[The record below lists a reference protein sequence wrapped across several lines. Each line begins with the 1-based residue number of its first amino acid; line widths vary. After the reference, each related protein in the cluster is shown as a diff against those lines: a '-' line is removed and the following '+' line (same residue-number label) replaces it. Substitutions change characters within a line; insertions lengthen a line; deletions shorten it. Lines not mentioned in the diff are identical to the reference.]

1 MITNLRE
8 AYSTPEKKMDSFMET
23 MKDEYAFG
31 VNDAD
36 REIARQNRLL
46 VKIHGAKEAMRL
58 AEAMWKPGG
67 MKKIRQNYLEAERSG
82 KLSEALA
89 VTAFPAQLRLGVQ
102 DLISRKFV
110 TVPTVG
116 DKVRMSVPSNAYIQ
130 PYAGTF
136 RLGVPSRVGIG
147 EEFPEANV
155 QGFGQLV
162 ENWKF
167 GEIISF
173 QEELIEYDQTG
184 QLQQKVSDLGVNM
197 ANYEEIAFA
206 AVLQDTTV
214 TNGGYTFTPNT
225 YTDPDTTT
233 GVYQSSGNRTNR
245 PVTFGAISVG
255 TLKFAKQTL
264 LLMKQPDG
272 QFVNINPNCV
282 VYHPVDEQYVTI
294 IGKSPTFPGTPQTN
308 TAFGA
313 PVGYPAQGVV
323 NPIQGMYTY
332 YECRYLNSNTATN
345 GGAWFVTEAGAPHVT
360 WQELSGLRTV
370 AEAPNSGPGF
380 ARMLKRWRTDKIGAM
395 FMYEGGARFLFEGNN
410 GA

>member
-1 MITNLRE
+1 MYANLRE
-8 AYSTPEKKMDSFMET
+8 AYSTPEGRENYFLESV
-23 MKDEYAFG
+23 KDEYLYG
-31 VNDAD
+31 DNEAD
-36 REIARQNRLL
+36 RIIARENKVLIDL
-46 VKIHGAKEAMRL
+46 HGVKETMRM
-58 AEAMWKPGG
+58 ARDIWKPGN
-67 MKKIRQNYLEAERSG
+67 MKKYRRGYMEAQRSG
-82 KLSEALA
+82 KLTEALA

-102 DLISRKFV
+102 DLISQMFK

-116 DKVRMSVPSNAYIQ
+116 EKVRKNVASNAYIQ

-136 RLGVPSRVGIG
+136 RLSVPSRVGIG
-147 EEFPEANV
+147 EEFPEGNV

-197 ANYEEIAFA
+197 ANFEEIAFA
-206 AVLQDTTV
+206 AVLQDTAV
-214 TNGGYTFTPNT
+214 TNGGYTFTPST

-233 GVYQSSGNRTNR
+233 GVYVSSGKRANR
-245 PVTFGAISVG
+245 PASFGAISLS
-255 TLKFAKQTL
+255 TLKVAKQVML
-264 LLMKQPDG
+264 LQTQPDG
-272 QFVNINPNCV
+272 QFVNITPNTV
-282 VYHPVDEQYVTI
+282 VYHPVDEQFVAI
-294 IGKSPTFPGTPQTN
+294 LSKSPTFTSPAQSN
-308 TAFGA
+308 TAYGA
-313 PVGYPAQGVV
+313 PTGAPAQGVI
-323 NPIQGMYTY
+323 NPVQGMYTY
-332 YECRYLNSNTATN
+332 YECRYLNYNTATN

-380 ARMLKRWRTDKIGAM
+380 SRMLKRWRTDKIGAM
-395 FMYEGGARFLFEGNN
+395 FMYAGGARFLYEGNS